1 MFLQPHTMK
10 KVCHLT
16 SVHPPFDI
24 RIFHK
29 ECKTLSQAR
38 YQVVLIAPHDQEEEV
53 DGVRILA
60 IPKTKSRLERMTK
73 IQCRLYKEA
82 LRQDVDIF
90 HFHDLEL
97 LPAGLLLKLCGKRVI
112 YDVHE
117 DYSQALLSREWIPSW
132 LRRIVT
138 QMVACGEVLG
148 TQFFDG
154 VAAATPHIAKRFS
167 ASKTMTVQS
176 FPLLNESAKNKAI
189 PHRKRE
195 KIVAYIGVV
204 SALREAKEML
214 DAIAMLPGHL
224 SARLRIA
231 GAFNP
236 VGLEDELRKSP
247 GWDRVDFLGWQR
259 HEEAMAMLGQV
270 RMGLAL
276 FHPVPNHTEA
286 QPNKLFEYMSA
297 GIPVIA
303 SNFPLWRRVVEDTQ
317 CGLLVDPLDPKE
329 ITEAIQWLLEHPIEA
344 EEMGKRGQEAI
355 RKHFNWDNE
364 ANKLLVL
371 YGNAARN

>member
-1 MFLQPHTMK
+1 MK

-167 ASKTMTVQS
+167 ASKTMTVQN

-344 EEMGKRGQEAI
+344 EEMGKRRQEAI

-364 ANKLLVL
+364 ANKLLVP
-371 YGNAARN
+371 YENAARN